1 MCSPSAFVPVNFRR
15 RRDARAKQLFVNHWR
30 ARSLGAVNRRG
41 MTKCVQRGARERLST
56 GADAE
61 FATRALEVTMSH
73 LFILLISKSLSR
85 GDVHDGN
92 TVNVSSPKW
101 EAACAKRRRVLVDC
115 HSLASRKLS
124 MEVKRQPAEVMA
136 ARSRCQSQMPLNWT
150 VRRYPWRARR
160 WI

>member
-41 MTKCVQRGARERLST
+41 MTNCVQRG

-73 LFILLISKSLSR
+73 LVILLISKSLSR

-92 TVNVSSPKW
+92 TVNVSSPTW
-101 EAACAKRRRVLVDC
+101 EAACAKRRRVLVVIVDC
-115 HSLASRKLS
+115 RSLASWKLS
-124 MEVKRQPAEVMA
+124 MEIKRQPAEVLA

-160 WI
+160 WM